1 MAWVGTWRGFSGAHG
16 AAARKLEDVAD
27 DLGDRGVVFDADRA
41 VHLDRG
47 VERARERRALDDRD
61 PCFLRDLADLERD
74 RIDAQ
79 RGLEHPY
86 CAQFR
91 DPETE
96 TLASVRVSIPISD
109 NIKMTT
115 SQYREA
121 CYSPELLEQGVK
133 SLRSAAK

>member
-1 MAWVGTWRGFSGAHG
+1 MGVG
-16 AAARKLEDVAD
+16 LEDSVRAD
-27 DLGDRGVVFDADRA
+27 VIDLLFAMMRFSK
-41 VHLDRG
+41 
-47 VERARERRALDDRD
+47 
-61 PCFLRDLADLERD
+61 RD